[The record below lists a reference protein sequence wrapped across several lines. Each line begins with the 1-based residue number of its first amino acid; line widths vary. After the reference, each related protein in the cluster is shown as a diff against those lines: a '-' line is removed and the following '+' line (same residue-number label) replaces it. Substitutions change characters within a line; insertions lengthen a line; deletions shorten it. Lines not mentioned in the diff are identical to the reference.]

1 MRHTHLTIYCTFI
14 ITNAIHLSLYGRE
27 NSTAGLPNSESSKG
41 QIININFPR
50 VAKVY
55 FSISFR
61 CGDFV
66 VVWKKIWNDNC
77 LFEVEFLQHFLQLRK
92 LSQAARKAFAGRMLC
107 RPRQG
112 YHATVNRI
120 RRRSRETSVT
130 VLPVWLFWGK
140 ICKFWPFLTLLA
152 FCCWK
157 KAKLNVA
164 FLASFDQLNFY
175 VRLEDFKDDFAD
187 I

>member
-92 LSQAARKAFAGRMLC
+92 LSQAVCCAGRSTRCVILYNYRMTITKGRTQKL
-107 RPRQG
+107 
-112 YHATVNRI
+112 
-120 RRRSRETSVT
+120 ETRLVT
-130 VLPVWLFWGK
+130 KGK
-140 ICKFWPFLTLLA
+140 SL
-152 FCCWK
+152 
-157 KAKLNVA
+157 
-164 FLASFDQLNFY
+164 SS
-175 VRLEDFKDDFAD
+175 EKDSGL
-187 I
+187 